1 MTFIVDGTSGLT
13 FPNSTVQASAGS
25 VLQVV
30 QATTST
36 NVSTAAGVA
45 YTDTGL
51 TASITPKFSTS
62 KVLVMVC
69 QPFYVTQVSSSLFA
83 YGGIQLLR
91 NSTIVFQ
98 PSQDGSG
105 PYTYGLTS
113 NAATPNLY
121 GTAMI
126 SYVDSPASISSVT
139 YKTQQ
144 KSYIGTTMVTQPP
157 GASINATSTIILMEI
172 AA

>member
-1 MTFIVDGTSGLT
+1 MTFIVDGSSGLT
-13 FPNSTVQASAGS
+13 YPNSTLQASAGV

-30 QATTST
+30 QGTTST
-36 NVSTAAGVA
+36 NVSTSAGAA

-62 KVLVMVC
+62 KILVMVC
-69 QPFYVTQVSSSLFA
+69 QTFYVTQVSSSLFA

-91 NSTIVFQ
+91 NGTVVFV
-98 PSQDGSG
+98 PSQDGNG
-105 PYTYGLTS
+105 PYTYGITS
-113 NAATPNLY
+113 NAATPNAY

-126 SYVDSPASISSVT
+126 SYIDSPANTSSVT

-144 KSYIGTTMVTQPP
+144 KSYIGTTMVTQPT
-157 GASINATSTIILMEI
+157 GASNNGTSTITLMEI
-172 AA
+172 AG